1 MQRADEQC
9 ESASEPAGGFEAGS
23 EANGVSGTT
32 VVQIPP
38 GPFLWRM
45 KSVQSVHFHFHSA
58 VRTLILLP
66 DLSRI
71 RNMTNELREFVY
83 LDSMSVNSLLASQYM
98 AIPEAIRDVS
108 ENIREESDE
117 GSIGGGVDVYGI
129 GELSAELSR
138 GDTEESRQVAET
150 ERRINDQYRF
160 SILHAS
166 LESEGQLI
174 NLDEREANNDESL
187 SFSQGD
193 VVKATGNTTTD
204 PFYRVL
210 SSISSVMRISKV
222 EQIEKEQ
229 DGDFDEMTDTEGEWI
244 FDTWKDILHGERIG
258 LKIDPRN
265 YSYPVLMSVKTDE
278 LWVDPEREFIGGHDY
293 TVVGRVSQVL
303 AGNNKWDFVDLLQI
317 MKGAFSDDSID
328 QFRDIF
334 SEVAEDMNEV
344 DEEGFSFDVDV
355 DRGEYVVEEPS
366 IVVEPIAIYW

>member
-1 MQRADEQC
+1 
-9 ESASEPAGGFEAGS
+9 
-23 EANGVSGTT
+23 
-32 VVQIPP
+32 
-38 GPFLWRM
+38 
-45 KSVQSVHFHFHSA
+45 
-58 VRTLILLP
+58 
-66 DLSRI
+66 
-71 RNMTNELREFVY
+71 MTNELREFVY